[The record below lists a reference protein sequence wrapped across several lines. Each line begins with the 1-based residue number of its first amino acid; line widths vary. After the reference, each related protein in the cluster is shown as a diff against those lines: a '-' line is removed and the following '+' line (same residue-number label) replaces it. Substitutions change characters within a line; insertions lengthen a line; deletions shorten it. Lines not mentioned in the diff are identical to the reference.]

1 MARAHSTDD
10 RESEGFSAYSKGVQF
25 YFPGNKLKRHHYISL
40 FREWEKLGGGGGN
53 SSMESEEGVAQSGQS
68 GATPIME
75 GMTFSSG
82 VTSAACYSKIN
93 IELWG
98 WTALCLNPGSIIY

>member
-1 MARAHSTDD
+1 
-10 RESEGFSAYSKGVQF
+10 
-25 YFPGNKLKRHHYISL
+25 
-40 FREWEKLGGGGGN
+40 
-53 SSMESEEGVAQSGQS
+53 MESEEGVAQSGQS

-98 WTALCLNPGSIIY
+98 WTALCLNPGSIIYQDQACWTEPAMGPGFQRDASFGELEIIYS